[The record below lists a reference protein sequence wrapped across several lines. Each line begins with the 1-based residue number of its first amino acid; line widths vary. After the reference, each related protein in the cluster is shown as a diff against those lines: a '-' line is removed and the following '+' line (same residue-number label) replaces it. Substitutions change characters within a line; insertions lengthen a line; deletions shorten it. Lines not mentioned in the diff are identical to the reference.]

1 MRTSR
6 KKISPFRNKKV
17 FLFLSAMITAL
28 FVVVIVAVI
37 NIQSNRE
44 RKVEA
49 EALYHDKSQPV
60 EERVN
65 DLLSRMTVDE
75 KIGQIA
81 LVEKN
86 SLLFSSDIVRFNLGA
101 LLSGGGGGPDS
112 NEPEAWKKMIT
123 NFQDSAN
130 SSRLAIPLL
139 YGVDAVH
146 GNANVLGA
154 TIFPHAIGLGASG
167 DEDLVRRVGV
177 ITAEEMSATGANW
190 NFSPTVDV
198 VQDSRWGRTYE
209 TFGSDTERVS
219 ELATA
224 YLEGL
229 QSSAIVTTAKHYLG
243 TGAMVWGTSTNPD
256 FKIDQGEI
264 TIDEAT
270 LRSVH
275 LPPFVSAIRAGVGSI
290 MVGHATWNGVELVAN
305 HELLTD
311 LIKDE
316 LGFDGFVV
324 SDWYGIYEIPG
335 SKYHALVTAINA
347 GLDMVMLPYN
357 YRLFTME
364 MRRAINSGDISMERL
379 DDAVRRILRV
389 KFAAGLFDQEPP
401 SDPSLNEFGSSEHRL
416 VAREAV
422 RKSLVILRDKQQ
434 TLPLSKT
441 LSQIV
446 VAGGAAD
453 NLGRQ
458 SGGWTIEWQ
467 GIDGNWILGTTIL
480 QGIKN
485 AVSSQTKVDYR
496 QAGDF
501 SPEVESADMGIVVV
515 GETPYAEGWGDNE
528 RPTLSDDDLQAINNV
543 KAISKKIVVIIVSG
557 RPLDISAYVDDWDA
571 VIAAWLP
578 GSEGEG
584 VADVLFGSYPFT
596 GTLPVVWPL

>member
-528 RPTLSDDDLQAINNV
+528 HPTLSDDDLQAINNV

>member
-1 MRTSR
+1 
-6 KKISPFRNKKV
+6 
-17 FLFLSAMITAL
+17 MITAL

-528 RPTLSDDDLQAINNV
+528 HPTLSDDDLQAINNV